1 VLLGHDET
9 ESFPPFLMTKRT
21 KQRRRAALVAIATAV
36 TGATTLL
43 TTNTADATVRT
54 DSATVAGEAGR
65 ALDALELWNTTN
77 RPVHYVRF
85 LRAREQT
92 AQLLAA
98 DLDISGQALAAD
110 WAATEEPKQI
120 AMLSALTQL
129 GVPYRSIHSE
139 EGVGFDCSGLMIW
152 AFAQAGIELPRISS
166 DQISAAE
173 RIEPEQAEPGDL
185 TYYPGHISMYIG
197 EGMMVHSPY
206 TGSTVEVTAVP
217 SRTSRWGDSMTV
229 DE

>member
-1 VLLGHDET
+1 
-9 ESFPPFLMTKRT
+9 MTTPTTSR
-21 KQRRRAALVAIATAV
+21 RRRAALVAIATAV

-65 ALDALELWNTTN
+65 ALDALEAWNTTN

-85 LRAREQT
+85 LRTREQT
-92 AQLLAA
+92 AQLLAT
-98 DLDISGQALAAD
+98 DLGISGDALAAD
-110 WAATEEPKQI
+110 WSATEEPKQI

-152 AFAQAGIELPRISS
+152 AFAQAGIELPRISG

-217 SRTSRWGDSMTV
+217 SRTSRWGDSMTI